1 MSDEPQA
8 PKRPD
13 GNVYLAL
20 GPALEHERECY
31 EHFHAM
37 RDSEHHAEAHERW
50 QTARGLVEDLR
61 NQIRLASF
69 E

>member
-1 MSDEPQA
+1 MSDDPQT
-8 PKRPD
+8 PRRPD
-13 GNVYLAL
+13 SNIYLAL

-31 EHFHAM
+31 ERFHTL
-37 RDSEHHAEAHERW
+37 RESEHHAEAHERW
-50 QTARGLVEDLR
+50 QSARGLVEDLR